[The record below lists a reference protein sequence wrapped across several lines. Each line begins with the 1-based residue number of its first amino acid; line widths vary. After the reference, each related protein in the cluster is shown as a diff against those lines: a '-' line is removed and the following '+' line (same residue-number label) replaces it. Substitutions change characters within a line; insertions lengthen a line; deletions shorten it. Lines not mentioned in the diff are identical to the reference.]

1 MGLDKK
7 LQFLIKISIK
17 NQFFG
22 ARARNPDPGSDEK
35 LQFLIKISIKNQSFG
50 ALELGLL
57 LRRRRQIFFKFV
69 APGPSRKL
77 GKKKKMPPQKLG
89 VRKKKRG
96 CPQDS
101 KVSEKKKKRPS
112 KS

>member
-1 MGLDKK
+1 MGARARTPDHGLDKK
-7 LQFLIKISIK
+7 LQFLIEALIK
-17 NQFFG
+17 NQSFG
-22 ARARNPDPGSDEK
+22 ARARTPDPGSDEK

-77 GKKKKMPPQKLG
+77 GKKKNAPPK
-89 VRKKKRG
+89 VR
-96 CPQDS
+96 S
-101 KVSEKKKKRPS
+101 
-112 KS
+112 